1 MKLFARPRAAV
12 AILAISMLSMLFVFV
27 APGAATAASSPK
39 LPVKYSSIAGIAKA
53 MSDGPG
59 VAPAGANDWSCK
71 PSPAHP
77 RPVILVH
84 ATLASMGVNW
94 GTLSPLLKNEGYCVF
109 AFNYGDNGAPVLGHL
124 GGYMPLASSAA
135 QLSTFVDQVTT
146 ATGVPKVDL
155 VGHSQG
161 GTMPRYYIKN
171 LGGAAK
177 VVNMIGLA
185 PSNHGTT
192 FLGMT
197 KMMSLFPGL
206 ETAVGNICGACTDQ
220 MAGSPFITEL
230 NAGGETVPG
239 VNYTVITTK
248 YDEIVT
254 PYSSAF
260 LASGP
265 NVRNYL
271 VQDFCWLDFS
281 EHLAVAFDHIAL
293 RLVLNAL
300 DPGHA
305 QKPSCSFVAPIIG
318 G

>member
-1 MKLFARPRAAV
+1 MHLSARTRAVV
-12 AILAISMLSMLFVFV
+12 AILAASMLAMLFAFV
-27 APGAATAASSPK
+27 APTEASAASTPK
-39 LPVKYSSIAGIAKA
+39 LPVKYSSVDGIAKA

-59 VAPAGANDWSCK
+59 APPAGANDWSCK
-71 PSPAHP
+71 PSPEHP

-124 GGYMPLASSAA
+124 GGYTSLASSAG
-135 QLSTFVDQVTT
+135 QLSAFVDQVTA
-146 ATGVPKVDL
+146 ATGVSKVDL

-161 GTMPRYYIKN
+161 GTMPRHYIKN
-171 LGGAAK
+171 MGGDAK
-177 VVNMIGLA
+177 VANMIGLA
-185 PSNHGTT
+185 PPNHGTT
-192 FLGMT
+192 FWGMT
-197 KMMSLFPGL
+197 KMMSLFPGY
-206 ETAVGNICGACTDQ
+206 AVQIGNICGACTDQ
-220 MAGSPFITEL
+220 MAGSPFITAL

-239 VNYTVITTK
+239 VNYTVITTR

-260 LASGP
+260 LAPAP
-265 NVRNYL
+265 NVRNYT

-281 EHLAVAFDHIAL
+281 EHLAVAFDHVAL

-300 DPGHA
+300 DPA
-305 QKPSCSFVAPIIG
+305 NAKRPSCSYVAPIIG